1 MTATESVRQPPR
13 YRQLADE
20 LRTLIASGRLKAGDL
35 LPTEMELCAAHDVSR
50 HTAREALRVLSDDRL
65 IVRRQGAGSVV
76 SGVPAPSFTQQAGD
90 FGDILQYAREATFV
104 LEDSGEA
111 DAACCARF
119 GLGGAFRRYAGIR
132 QMAGGAPIAVSTI
145 LVARAFAPPDAV
157 IDRLDESVSEWI
169 ERHHDTWIDR
179 VEQRIEAVAFEPRD
193 AARLDVEPG
202 SPALETTRYYR
213 DAAGTPVLASHS
225 LHAAARFAY
234 TMVMERRR

>member
-1 MTATESVRQPPR
+1 MSVRQQPR

-20 LRTLIASGRLKAGDL
+20 LRALIASGRLQAGDL
-35 LPTEMELCAAHDVSR
+35 LPTEMELCASHDVSR

-76 SGVPAPSFTQQAGD
+76 SDVPGPSFTQQAGD
-90 FGDILQYAREATFV
+90 FGDILQYAREATFL

-111 DAACCARF
+111 DEPWRTRL
-119 GLGGAFRRYAGIR
+119 GLEGAYRRYSGVR
-132 QMAGGAPIAVSTI
+132 QVAGGPPIAVSTI
-145 LVARAFAPPDAV
+145 LVKRELAPPEAV

-169 ERHHDTWIDR
+169 ERHHDTWIER
-179 VEQRIEAVAFEPRD
+179 VEQRIEAVAFGARD

-202 SPALETTRYYR
+202 SPALETTRRYR
-213 DAAGTPVLASHS
+213 DAAGLVVLVSHS